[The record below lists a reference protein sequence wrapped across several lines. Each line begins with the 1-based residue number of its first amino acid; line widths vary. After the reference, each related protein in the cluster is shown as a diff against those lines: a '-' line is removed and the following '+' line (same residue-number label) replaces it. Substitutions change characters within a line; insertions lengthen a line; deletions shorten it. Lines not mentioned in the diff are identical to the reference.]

1 FGGDQL
7 LALGGLTLAVTNTT
21 VSGALGSVAFCM
33 PPPFPS
39 CTFGSD
45 LVLNNVTATRLENTG
60 LVISPGTITVSN
72 SIVGSCFGPI
82 ISGGYNLVQGACSL
96 SGDPTG
102 NLLGVDPLLGPLQNN
117 GGPTPTRMPGGPALN
132 AANPA
137 APGSGGGA
145 CEAVDQRGVARP
157 IGGRRDM
164 GAGATPGGGGGPD
177 AGGGGGDGT
186 RARRA
191 ARGAD
196 RAAPGGGR
204 GSGIVP
210 AGEQCDDGNGA
221 GGDCGGAT
229 CQFDAAGTP
238 CADDGN
244 QCTADSC
251 NATGTC
257 THPPASGPCDDGNP
271 CTTGDTCSG
280 TVC

>member
-157 IGGRRDM
+157 IGGRCDM
-164 GAGATPGGGGGPD
+164 GAVETPC
-177 AGGGGGDGT
+177 GDGVQ
-186 RARRA
+186 
-191 ARGAD
+191 D
-196 RAAPGGGR
+196 PGE
-204 GSGIVP
+204 
-210 AGEQCDDGNGA
+210 ACDDGNGTSGDGCDANCTPTGCGNGIVTA
-221 GGDCGGAT
+221 GEQCGDGNTARGDCCGRT
-229 CQFDAAGTP
+229 CHFDPAG
-238 CADDGN
+238 
-244 QCTADSC
+244 
-251 NATGTC
+251 
-257 THPPASGPCDDGNP
+257 PPRL
-271 CTTGDTCSG
+271 
-280 TVC
+280 